1 MSANVMN
8 KIKHRLK
15 PNDRIYTP
23 PKIVDIMLDFCDYK
37 KGESVLEGA
46 KGKGAIYDKL
56 SEPKEYCEI
65 DEDIDFFDYNK
76 KVEWIITNPPYS
88 ILDKWFKHSYTICN
102 KFCYIIGC
110 YSLTPKRLEV
120 MNENKFYITKMLLLK
135 IPNWF
140 QRAYIIV
147 CEKLDKEPDNI
158 IFKSIHIGNKC
169 LHCGQPVGGMKRS
182 KTVKHCKRKAS
193 ENECHY

>member
-65 DEDIDFFDYNK
+65 
-76 KVEWIITNPPYS
+76 
-88 ILDKWFKHSYTICN
+88 
-102 KFCYIIGC
+102 
-110 YSLTPKRLEV
+110 
-120 MNENKFYITKMLLLK
+120 K